1 MNESYN
7 IYSRI
12 HTRPD
17 LDPDK
22 RSYGT
27 AHSQQPRTIYS
38 SGYSHHIRHH
48 AGTRMEARKK
58 KKRDVVLGLG
68 PKNTGSRYWR
78 EKSGVVVCLRHPT
91 TTTTTLHASYRVDS
105 RWLGS
110 VRDFVV
116 SIVCCVSLLCSPS
129 SDLYN
134 NKTTDSV
141 VLSMSRF

>member
-1 MNESYN
+1 MN
-7 IYSRI
+7 
-12 HTRPD
+12 H
-17 LDPDK
+17 
-22 RSYGT
+22 
-27 AHSQQPRTIYS
+27 TIYTLEYILDRTWTRTNDRMVLLILNNREQFILPDTVITYDTMLAR
-38 SGYSHHIRHH
+38 GWRH
-48 AGTRMEARKK
+48 EKK
-58 KKRDVVLGLG
+58 KKRDVVRGLG

-116 SIVCCVSLLCSPS
+116 SIVCCVSLICSPS